1 MNWSTFLY
9 LIRSGL
15 IGEIQKRP
23 PPPVYIRVVITGL
36 WAFSSDRSVCRAWTQ
51 GGSWLSVTFVL
62 LHVVFRNSE
71 VVREGWGVSKHM
83 FYPLTPNPRLPRS
96 VAAVSQKS
104 VWFHSSKFCCFQ
116 MGVGGVSYE
125 TWKMKT
131 CFSVT
136 IIFVPEAQILDQKN
150 RTEPFISHK
159 NKVLLF

>member
-1 MNWSTFLY
+1 MEHFSLSDQIWTDWWDP
-9 LIRSGL
+9 
-15 IGEIQKRP
+15 KAP

-36 WAFSSDRSVCRAWTQ
+36 WAFSSDRSVCWAWTQ

-96 VAAVSQKS
+96 AAAVSQKS

-116 MGVGGVSYE
+116 MGVGGRLLWNMENENLFFSYNHFCP
-125 TWKMKT
+125 WSPN
-131 CFSVT
+131 FG
-136 IIFVPEAQILDQKN
+136 PEEQN
-150 RTEPFISHK
+150 RTLHFSQE
-159 NKVLLF
+159 